1 MLLPT
6 RAGDECSSGAR
17 PGRLARIPS
26 RVRRV
31 QRWQTDGEDDSGDRT
46 AHQQAFRRHRGPV
59 EDDSITTRVRTSR
72 VIAVFLAVAIAAS
85 VFGCSSPP
93 DVQTSGASGPVGT
106 GLPRRKPDVHFLPSP
121 DEVVNAMLRLADV
134 GPNDVVYDL
143 GSGDG
148 RIVIAAAKAYRARGV
163 GIEID
168 PKLVA
173 EATRNA
179 QIAGVSDRVT
189 FKEGDIFEA
198 DISEAT
204 VVTLFLLSTIND
216 RLRPKLMRELK
227 PGTRIASYR
236 FPIGDWAP
244 EKEIIVGNQ
253 EVFVWTIPAPGGR

>member
-1 MLLPT
+1 MP
-6 RAGDECSSGAR
+6 AM
-17 PGRLARIPS
+17 RI
-26 RVRRV
+26 VL
-31 QRWQTDGEDDSGDRT
+31 
-46 AHQQAFRRHRGPV
+46 
-59 EDDSITTRVRTSR
+59 
-72 VIAVFLAVAIAAS
+72 FLAVTIAAGVS
-85 VFGCSSPP
+85 GCSSPP
-93 DVQTSGASGPVGT
+93 DEQTSGASGPAGT
-106 GLPRRKPDVHFLPSP
+106 GLPRRQPDVHFLPTP
-121 DEVVNAMLRLADV
+121 NEVVDAMLQLAGV

-148 RIVIAAAKAYRARGV
+148 RIVIAAARTYGARGI
-163 GIEID
+163 GIELE

-227 PGTRIASYR
+227 PGTRIVSHQ
-236 FPIGDWAP
+236 FPMGDWEP
-244 EKEIIVGNQ
+244 EKEIVVAN
-253 EVFVWTIPAPGGR
+253 EDVFFWKIPAPGGQ